1 MPYEYRKNH
10 KLIPVDSWLI
20 NSYVSASKNNDY
32 PVAKWIQFCKILL
45 DDGFTVSYYKEKKTV
60 SKYVHVVKG
69 DSQPYVV
76 RFSNHKPLKRLE
88 EKETCHFFVG
98 ITNFKVTRTEDA
110 LKAVYKY
117 FRQKPKAKT
126 YYDFMKGKEIS

>member
-1 MPYEYRKNH
+1 MSLHPKITI
-10 KLIPVDSWLI
+10 IPLQSGF
-20 NSYVSASKNNDY
+20 NSVKFYWMMVSQLA
-32 PVAKWIQFCKILL
+32 L

-126 YYDFMKGKEIS
+126 YYDFMEGKEIS

>member
-20 NSYVSASKNNDY
+20 ASYVSASERNDY

-60 SKYVHVVKG
+60 SKYVHVQRG
-69 DSQPYVV
+69 NSPYYVV
-76 RFSNHKPLKRLE
+76 RFSNHKPLKHLE

-98 ITNFKVTRTEDA
+98 VNHLKTTRTEDA
-110 LKAVYKY
+110 LKAVYKH
-117 FRQKPKAKT
+117 FKVKPRAKT
-126 YYDFMKGKEIS
+126 YYDFMEGKKIK